1 MRADTAG
8 CVPRSARTCRRSAL
22 TGSTR
27 SPFAAYIHR
36 SIVETLNV
44 TGAAVVGCCHVCAA
58 SATSARRTP
67 PRAVG
72 GAANS

>member
-1 MRADTAG
+1 MRAETAD

-22 TGSTR
+22 TGSMR
-27 SPFAAYIHR
+27 SRFAAYIHR
-36 SIVETLNV
+36 SIVEALNF
-44 TGAAVVGCCHVCAA
+44 TGASVVGCCHVCAA
-58 SATSARRTP
+58 SAAIARRTP